1 MVPVRLATLVV
12 DEQAYAQQLRLQEA
26 GGPRGLSILI
36 GLFEALAIQHALD
49 EGAERPLT
57 HRLLAD
63 TVRALGASLER
74 VVIDD
79 VQRNPKG
86 DTFYAKLVLDQGGRE
101 LKIDCRPSDGIAV
114 GIHAGVEFYVTEKV
128 MDAVS

>member
-1 MVPVRLATLVV
+1 MIV
-12 DEQAYAQQLRLQEA
+12 DEQAYAQQLRLQEE
-26 GGPRGLSILI
+26 GGPRTFTILI

-49 EGAERPLT
+49 EAGERPLT
-57 HRLLAD
+57 HRLLLDAIG
-63 TVRALGASLER
+63 ALGASLER

-79 VQRNPKG
+79 VERGPKG
-86 DTFYAKLVLDQGGRE
+86 DTFFAKLVLDQGGRQ

-114 GIHAGVEFYVTEKV
+114 GVHAGVSFYVTEKV